1 MAEYQLN
8 LVETA
13 MKELEYNAILR
24 ERLRIQQ
31 QIGETSLEYF
41 NRQSRTEEPSRSDRE
56 RVQTGVGEIAAG
68 AVYHS
73 YALQAWH
80 LVPQGEDLERLRLA
94 RRQDLRRDG
103 IALYAGQTDRIS
115 KSAFRTTTETEG
127 RRRRCRRNDRRPER
141 RDEGGFHR
149 NEYERHRRHHPAGLL
164 PRGKRSAKDFADD
177 FKRC

>member
-41 NRQSRTEEPSRSDRE
+41 NRQSLELKNQAGQIEKEYKQVWEKLQQEQYITATHYKHGTWFRKAKTWNDYDSLAGKTYEEMES
-56 RVQTGVGEIAAG
+56 
-68 AVYHS
+68 
-73 YALQAWH
+73 
-80 LVPQGEDLERLRLA
+80 
-94 RRQDLRRDG
+94 
-103 IALYAGQTDRIS
+103 LYTQGQTDRIS

-127 RRRRCRRNDRRPER
+127 RRSKMSPE
-141 RDEGGFHR
+141 
-149 NEYERHRRHHPAGLL
+149 
-164 PRGKRSAKDFADD
+164 
-177 FKRC
+177 

>member
-1 MAEYQLN
+1 M
-8 LVETA
+8 
-13 MKELEYNAILR
+13 
-24 ERLRIQQ
+24 
-31 QIGETSLEYF
+31 
-41 NRQSRTEEPSRSDRE
+41 
-56 RVQTGVGEIAAG
+56 GEIAAG

-149 NEYERHRRHHPAGLL
+149 NEYERHRRHHPAGLCRGQTLCQGLCRRL
-164 PRGKRSAKDFADD
+164 PKDAERCSAAGGEDEGTGRTAPQMV
-177 FKRC
+177 